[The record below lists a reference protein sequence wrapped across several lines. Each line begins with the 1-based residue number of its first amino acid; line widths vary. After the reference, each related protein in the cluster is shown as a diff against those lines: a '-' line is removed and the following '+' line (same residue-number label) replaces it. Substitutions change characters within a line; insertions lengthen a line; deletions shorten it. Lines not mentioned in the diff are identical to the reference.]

1 MYRDR
6 FVGSTGARAIL
17 ILLTW
22 AQLAAADGWTPLYT
36 NLGIFQE
43 LGALKGSYYVTA
55 PSVLRPGA
63 ADNHPRD
70 VPGNYEAY
78 LPLKSGEIEPG
89 YVIYYKDG
97 DKIETLLARARRN
110 MAAIRKA
117 GFRPVD
123 AKADIDFHYG
133 PLPLGN
139 FSEMMNDLCHFSLPL
154 DLAPSAVAM
163 VYGRPITN
171 ERICLGYGA
180 LAAVTGFEVV
190 SQGGTLV
197 LKPATTD

>member
-1 MYRDR
+1 MYRDS

-17 ILLTW
+17 VLLAW
-22 AQLAAADGWTPLYT
+22 AQMAMADGWTPLYT
-36 NLGIFQE
+36 NLGFFQE
-43 LGALKGSYYVTA
+43 LGALKGTYYVTT

-63 ADNHPRD
+63 AATHPPD

-78 LPLKSGEIEPG
+78 LPLKSGQIEPG
-89 YVIYYKDG
+89 YVIYYKDE
-97 DKIETLLARARRN
+97 DKIDALLARARRN
-110 MAAIRKA
+110 MAAIRKV

-123 AKADIDFHYG
+123 DKENIDFHYG

-154 DLAPSAVAM
+154 DLAPTAAAM

-171 ERICLGYGA
+171 EQICVGYGA

-190 SQGGTLV
+190 SQGGTLA
-197 LKPATTD
+197 LKPAATD